1 MFTVFQLFTFRI
13 KETLE
18 VLSLLILF
26 LRSVK
31 TLSKAA
37 FSEMLP
43 LHCKYNPCYPF
54 YLD

>member
-1 MFTVFQLFTFRI
+1 MFTVFKLFTFQI

-43 LHCKYNPCYPF
+43 RHCKYNIYYPS